1 MQESDAAKK
10 GAEYEIA
17 NGDTIPNL
25 GEKKMA
31 VLTTE
36 GTLRGYETQVA
47 EVSSPLQ
54 SVRQLQATG
63 HAVCFG
69 VGAEGLDHL
78 VINRLSGEIN
88 RFRGD
93 GTNYIQDLLVVPPE
107 VAEEMIANRRQDF
120 CRQG

>member
-1 MQESDAAKK
+1 
-10 GAEYEIA
+10 
-17 NGDTIPNL
+17 
-25 GEKKMA
+25 MA

-47 EVSSPLQ
+47 EVPLQ

-88 RFRGD
+88 RCRDD
-93 GTNYIQDLLVVPPE
+93 GTNYIQDLLVVP
-107 VAEEMIANRRQDF
+107 RRWP
-120 CRQG
+120 RR